1 MGMKASE
8 ALVAASRWYARLAD
22 EHATSRDRQ
31 LWQAWHDASAEHR
44 EAWRQLESINQQFQ
58 EISPDIG
65 LATLGLPSPSR
76 RRAIKHLA
84 GIVAIGILG
93 AYGWRA
99 QPWQELLADYD
110 TAIGERRELVLE
122 DGTRLVLNTDT
133 TINIEYSAGHRLV
146 QLLQGELLI
155 ETGHADPQKRPFSV
169 HTRYGRITALGT
181 RYMVRDTQEFSRV
194 SVFEGAVAIR
204 PTDNAQVRITLH
216 PGQRVDF
223 NDETL
228 SQVAVARTTDSAWS
242 KGMLVAYE
250 MLLGDFIKELA
261 RYRRG
266 RMQCDPAVQS
276 LQISGAFPLDDIDS
290 ILQTLVRTLPVRV
303 ESFTRLWTTIR
314 PV

>member
-1 MGMKASE
+1 MKAPE

-31 LWQAWHDASAEHR
+31 LWQAWLDASAEHR
-44 EAWRQLESINQQFQ
+44 EAWRQLESINQQFN

-84 GIVAIGILG
+84 GIAAIGILG

-99 QPWQELLADYD
+99 KPWQEWMADYD
-110 TAIGERRELVLE
+110 TAMGERRELVLE

-133 TINIEYSAGHRLV
+133 TINIEYSAEQRIV

-155 ETGHADPQKRPFSV
+155 ETGHADPRHRPFSV

-204 PTDNAQVRITLH
+204 PSEGAPVRITLH

-228 SQVAVARTTDSAWS
+228 SPVAVARPTDSAWS

-250 MLLGDFIKELA
+250 MPLGDFIKELA

-290 ILQTLVRTLPVRV
+290 VLQTLVRTLPVRV

-314 PV
+314 PA